1 MSNELLQLKM
11 KRRHNP
17 IKNGLKIWT
26 DIFIQK
32 ILTEAKSHMKRCS
45 TSLIWYPHT
54 PVRMTITKKKK
65 YWQECGEKGTLG
77 HCGWGCKLVQ
87 SQQKI
92 IYRFLNKL
100 KRKLRF
106 NPVIPVLSIHPKKV
120 KTLFWKDYIY
130 SPVFTAALSTIA
142 KISQIMLLIQC
153 CLSVTS
159 Q

>member
-45 TSLIWYPHT
+45 TSLIWYIHLSEWLLP
-54 PVRMTITKKKK
+54 KKK

-77 HCGWGCKLVQ
+77 HCGWGCKLLQ

-100 KRKLRF
+100 KRKLPF
-106 NPVIPVLSIHPKKV
+106 NPVIPVLSIHPKKM
-120 KTLFWKDYIY
+120 KTLLWKDYIY

-142 KISQIMLLIQC
+142 KISQITLLIQC
-153 CLSVTS
+153 CVSVIA